1 MLSSTDWAS
10 LVTFKRELET
20 IKALYTHPP
29 SEILVVK
36 EWMEKKNKKKLKK
49 RMTVKI
55 ITPYVFE
62 NEIKQHQ
69 QLFWEYDVHYERDVA
84 GIDQI

>member
-20 IKALYTHPP
+20 IKALYAHPP

-36 EWMEKKNKKKLKK
+36 EWIENRIKEIEKKN
-49 RMTVKI
+49 
-55 ITPYVFE
+55 
-62 NEIKQHQ
+62 
-69 QLFWEYDVHYERDVA
+69 DS
-84 GIDQI
+84 